1 MPVLDGMS
9 RSLLLVVYSL
19 SSPLTLYR
27 IVEADANGQQAIN
40 MTGAAINMHLAASM
54 FVLHQPGAAGG
65 VDSPAFKEIASDR
78 DDPASKRQTV
88 KSLAG
93 VVDGIVRAVDGA
105 AQASV
110 IAKELSNVPAVNLVA
125 GVLDAEEVHVR
136 EAEMVGVVKTK
147 TNKRATETTARATG
161 LAVPTAGLADRTT
174 ATQRAAL
181 QRLAAQTGANSQRF
195 TSTR

>member
-1 MPVLDGMS
+1 
-9 RSLLLVVYSL
+9 
-19 SSPLTLYR
+19 
-27 IVEADANGQQAIN
+27 

-54 FVLHQPGAAGG
+54 FVLHQAGAAGG
-65 VDSPAFKEIASDR
+65 VASPASKVATDR
-78 DDPASKRQTV
+78 DDPASKHQAV

-93 VVDGIVRAVDGA
+93 VVDETVRAVDGA

-110 IAKELSNVPAVNLVA
+110 LAKELSNAPAVNLVA